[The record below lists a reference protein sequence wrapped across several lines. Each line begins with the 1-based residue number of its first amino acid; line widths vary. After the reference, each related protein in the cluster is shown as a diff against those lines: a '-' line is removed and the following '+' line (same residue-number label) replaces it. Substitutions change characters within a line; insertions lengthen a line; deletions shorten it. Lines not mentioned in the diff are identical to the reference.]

1 MPESAHPAA
10 KIEHEDS
17 LLCALDL
24 TARAIARLWPG
35 ARLGSGEI
43 LRTPFPGFRQDLD
56 LGRPLSTA
64 DLLALG
70 EVVESLAAAER
81 TSSHGPYVHILVP
94 EEAVPNVS
102 RGAQGLETVVGIA
115 WPSREALRRDVA
127 RHDGAAERSP
137 ARIGKRLKLF
147 EDQGNTARGRV
158 WLPRGKVLRGLL
170 EEAVRG
176 LLRASGGAE
185 GGPRAAMRSEED
197 IVGSIVIE
205 PEEVEEEARALLE
218 LISMVHR
225 ALGFRSRARIELP
238 PPSLRGDGGRRS
250 PLARALEA
258 SGIETEPDR
267 EACRSARP
275 RIQLL
280 VENLFG
286 VFVPSG
292 AEISIDLEGESPG
305 STAGDGALPA
315 AIGESPLLLRFSI
328 LGAVDHAI
336 ALLLER
342 TAGALPAWLAP
353 VQARVLTGSEKCAAY
368 GRAVEAEIL
377 AAGIR
382 ADLDAGA
389 EKLRF
394 KARQAELQQ
403 IPFLVAAGT
412 REMEARRVSM
422 RSLELPEQEEV
433 LSVGECVARISLAV
447 RPKM

>member
-1 MPESAHPAA
+1 MPQNVHPAA
-10 KIEHEDS
+10 EIDHEYS
-17 LLCALDL
+17 RLLRALAL
-24 TARAIARLWPG
+24 AAGAIARLWPG

-70 EVVESLAAAER
+70 VEVERLAAAEPP
-81 TSSHGPYVHILVP
+81 SSHRPHVHILVP
-94 EEAVPNVS
+94 EEAAPGIPRSV
-102 RGAQGLETVVGIA
+102 QDLESVLGIA

-147 EDQGNTARGRV
+147 EDQGNAA
-158 WLPRGKVLRGLL
+158 WLPRGRMLRGLL

-176 LLRASGGAE
+176 LLRAACGAE
-185 GGPRAAMRSEED
+185 GGSRAAKRSAED
-197 IVGSIVIE
+197 LAGSIVID
-205 PEEVEEEARALLE
+205 PEEVEEQARALLG
-218 LISMVHR
+218 LISMVHT

-238 PPSLRGDGGRRS
+238 PRSPRGDGGRSS

-258 SGIETEPDR
+258 SGIETEPDGDAGT
-267 EACRSARP
+267 ETRP
-275 RIQLL
+275 RIRFL

-292 AEISIDLEGESPG
+292 AEVSIDLEGAGPG
-305 STAGDGALPA
+305 SPAGEPALPA
-315 AIGESPLLLRFSI
+315 ATGTRPLLLRFSI
-328 LGAVDHAI
+328 LGAVEDAI

-368 GRAVEAEIL
+368 GRAVEAEIR

-394 KARQAELQQ
+394 KARQAELEQ

-412 REMEARRVSM
+412 REMEARQVSM
-422 RSLELPEQEEV
+422 RSRERPEREDV
-433 LSVGECVARISLAV
+433 LSVSECVARISLAA
-447 RPKM
+447 RP